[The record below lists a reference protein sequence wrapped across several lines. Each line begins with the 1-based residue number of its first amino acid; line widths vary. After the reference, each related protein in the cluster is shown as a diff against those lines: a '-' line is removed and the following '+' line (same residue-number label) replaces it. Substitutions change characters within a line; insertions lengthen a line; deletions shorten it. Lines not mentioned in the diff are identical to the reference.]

1 MYVLCILKWVTWCFS
16 TVQVICSRAV
26 LNVLGIAWFPSQ
38 QRWWW
43 FSEPCGTF
51 DCLSPC
57 SLYLEKHTSCWF
69 LPVWLAPGAPSWQKA
84 GGWAPRVSL
93 TAGQFLS
100 PTGQVASHAWAIL
113 LGLNFFF
120 PSKWH
125 WSQCFLK
132 SLMALT
138 VCNIILSSAAVV
150 RSQWTKCW
158 CCVYIRVLTQHPVVS
173 SNCPEDRTVCSGWF
187 QTNPLRGSK
196 YAV

>member
-1 MYVLCILKWVTWCFS
+1 MSYLVL
-16 TVQVICSRAV
+16 
-26 LNVLGIAWFPSQ
+26 
-38 QRWWW
+38 
-43 FSEPCGTF
+43 F
-51 DCLSPC
+51 DCTGDMFMC
-57 SLYLEKHTSCWF
+57 SLKCCGHCLISFTAKVVMVFRTMWYIWLSFSLF
-69 LPVWLAPGAPSWQKA
+69 LVSRETHVLLVSTGVACPKGSVMAEGRRVGTRGQSDSWSVSVPNWPG
-84 GGWAPRVSL
+84 GL
-93 TAGQFLS
+93 TRLS
-100 PTGQVASHAWAIL
+100 NPFGPQ
-113 LGLNFFF
+113 FFF

-173 SNCPEDRTVCSGWF
+173 SSCPEDRTVCSGWF